1 MGNLDV
7 YAKYFILFGMGG
19 IAYILIEMLWRGYSH
34 WSMFALG
41 GLCFLLIGSINE
53 RSRGRIPRLGLMF
66 LGCVAVTA
74 LEFITGYIL
83 NIKLGM
89 HVWNYYGMPYNFMGQ
104 ICLKYTVMWFFL
116 SGVCISADNF
126 LRRVLFGEETEANR
140 GYT

>member
-1 MGNLDV
+1 MGKLDA

-53 RSRGRIPRLGLMF
+53 RSRGRMPMLVLMF
-66 LGCVAVTA
+66 FGCIAVTV

-126 LRRVLFGEETEANR
+126 LRRVLFGEETEGNR